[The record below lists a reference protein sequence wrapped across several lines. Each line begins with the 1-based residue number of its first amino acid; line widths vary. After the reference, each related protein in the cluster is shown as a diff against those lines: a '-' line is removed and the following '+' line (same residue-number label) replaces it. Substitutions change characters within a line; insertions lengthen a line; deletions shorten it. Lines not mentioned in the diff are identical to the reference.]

1 MRYSF
6 LWLTTCFLLLAF
18 VIGVGA
24 QENPP
29 MADQNRDAEKEYYF
43 AAFDNLRQFP
53 TADSRRK
60 AYEAAIEYLK
70 RFEGDKDPDARA
82 VRQFVME
89 YERAGL
95 QSEILQSYASKNY
108 ARTFELGRAS
118 LERDRDNFFVLS
130 VLTQAGIE
138 SAQAG
143 SATFNDATVGY
154 AKRAL
159 QLLDAGRLT
168 KTEPFK
174 NIEAARGYLNAA
186 VGTLLRDKTPVE
198 AAQAFRKAVQSDS
211 PYQTDPITFQ
221 RLGSAILRGEFAQ
234 LSKEYKDKYLNQP
247 PSAPQQ
253 TMLVRIN
260 QLGLQALD
268 AYARAVAL
276 SDPGQPSRHGD
287 GASLPKLSP
296 ESRDKILEQLTA
308 LYKSFHNN
316 SAAGLKEFIAT
327 ILSKPLP

>member
-1 MRYSF
+1 M
-6 LWLTTCFLLLAF
+6 
-18 VIGVGA
+18 V
-24 QENPP
+24 
-29 MADQNRDAEKEYYF
+29 DQNRDAEKEYYF

-70 RFEGDKDPDARA
+70 RFEGDKDPDART
-82 VRQFVME
+82 VRQFVVE

-95 QSEILQSYASKNY
+95 QSEILQSFTSKNY

-118 LERDRDNFFVLS
+118 LERDPENFFVLS
-130 VLTQAGIE
+130 VLTQAGME

-159 QLLDAGRLT
+159 KLLDASKLT

-174 NIEAARGYLNAA
+174 NIGAARGYLNAA
-186 VGTLLRDKTPVE
+186 VGTLLRDKSPVE
-198 AAQAFRKAVQSDS
+198 AAQAFRKAVESDS
-211 PYQTDPITFQ
+211 LYQTDPVTFQ

-234 LSKEYKDKYLNQP
+234 LSKEYSDKYLNQP

-253 TMLVRIN
+253 AMLVRIN
-260 QLGLQALD
+260 HLGLQALD

-276 SDPGQPSRHGD
+276 SDPARPD
-287 GASLPKLSP
+287 LPNPAAAEVRAKLAP
-296 ESRDKILEQLTA
+296 ESRNQILNQLTS

-316 SAAGLKEFIAT
+316 SDAGLKEFINS
-327 ILSKPLP
+327 ILTKPLP